1 MIQRPKKRV
10 TARRFGWPLAL
21 GFAAPGFA
29 QTLPQGGNMAVGM
42 AGYLPKPI
50 DADALAALLAALRRP
65 AAQQMPW
72 AT

>member
-1 MIQRPKKRV
+1 M
-10 TARRFGWPLAL
+10 GWPLAL
-21 GFAAPGFA
+21 AVGFAAPGFA